1 MNIPNNIKSDNEKES
16 FLKTRVDSLELPLDI
31 FNALI
36 QSNIRTVRG
45 LVNKS
50 DVDLKKEFGFK
61 NSQIDII
68 NGALSEL
75 SLNVNLQSHRIETR
89 IPYEENQ
96 SNIIKQDISD
106 AISEDL
112 GTKDYNE
119 IVISFANHF
128 GVQEDIL
135 IGSSRK
141 KEIVRMRDI
150 MVYVLR
156 EYANLSFPVIA
167 KIIGNRDHTTVIH
180 SFRKM
185 QKVSAS
191 FKDFET
197 EFHSLI
203 VKSKEFK
210 EKKEQI
216 EKTLINQLALSLEKM
231 EQSKIKELSQID
243 IPERSLQI
251 LGYYRQGLTL
261 ENIGKIH
268 NVTRER
274 ARQIITRTIKQ
285 MAFNESVTTGVQIDF
300 DTQLKKEKKIR
311 EDAIESNKP
320 VKEPKKYV
328 RKYEWSL
335 YYESCKI
342 CGTKDVPHFRN
353 GFCEECGN
361 KSITGEARE
370 KIINEHLGKCDLC
383 DVPRDQAIKEYKKDF
398 YLSRKMKSVLCR
410 KCFLDMTGKSLG
422 GIRKNKWR
430 MFYN

>member
-1 MNIPNNIKSDNEKES
+1 MNLPSNIATNNEKES
-16 FLKTRVDSLELPLDI
+16 FLKTRIDSLELPLDI
-31 FNALI
+31 FNKLI
-36 QSNIRTVRG
+36 ENNIITVRG

-50 DVDLKKEFGFK
+50 DIDLKKEFGFK
-61 NSQIDII
+61 DSQIDII

-75 SLNVNLQSHRIETR
+75 FVSVNLESQRIEAR
-89 IPYEENQ
+89 LKHKDDQQDDASQEI
-96 SNIIKQDISD
+96 SNIV
-106 AISEDL
+106 SEEFAS
-112 GTKDYNE
+112 KDYNE
-119 IVISFANHF
+119 IVTSFANHF
-128 GVQEDIL
+128 GIEEEIL

-167 KIIGNRDHTTVIH
+167 MIIGNRDHTTVIH

-185 QKVSAS
+185 QELEGSS
-191 FKDFET
+191 KDFEI
-197 EFHSLI
+197 EFQSLI
-203 VKSKEFK
+203 LKSKDIK
-210 EKKEQI
+210 ERKDQI
-216 EKTLINQLALSLEKM
+216 DKSLISQLAVSLEKM
-231 EQSKIKELSQID
+231 EKDNIKALSQVEV
-243 IPERSLQI
+243 PERSLQI

-268 NVTRER
+268 GVTRER
-274 ARQIITRTIKQ
+274 ARQIIIRTIKQ
-285 MAFNESVTTGVQIDF
+285 MAFNESVDTGVHIDF
-300 DTQLKKEKKIR
+300 ETQLKKEKKIR
-311 EDAIESNKP
+311 EDAIQSNKP

-335 YYESCKI
+335 YYESCKV
-342 CGTKDVPHFRN
+342 CGTKDIPHFRN
-353 GFCEECGN
+353 GLCEECGN

-370 KIINEHLGKCDLC
+370 KIINEHLRKCDLC
-383 DVPRDQAIKEYKKDF
+383 DIPRDQAIREYKKDF